1 MSRSFKHS
9 PLVDTCSLAHRAQVH
24 VSYQALLPPQSAGIE
39 EPEQK
44 DISSLISH
52 LSIPFSGEGQ
62 GVISASRNSTLRL
75 RLATAP
81 SCRVV
86 ATAQQAP
93 STCIIGEVP
102 DRDR

>member
-1 MSRSFKHS
+1 MYRPFKHS
-9 PLVDTCSLAHRAQVH
+9 PLVVTCSLAHRAQAH
-24 VSYQALLPPQSAGIE
+24 VSNQSLLSQQSMGCE
-39 EPEQK
+39 GPEQK
-44 DISSLISH
+44 DLSSMRS
-52 LSIPFSGEGQ
+52 SFVDSFFREWQ
-62 GVISASRNSTLRL
+62 GAISASLNSTLRL